1 MLAYSQERKYLVNM
15 IKTKETPEM
24 TFKELGIDKR
34 ILKAITELGFE
45 TPMPVQQEVI
55 PFLLNQTSDLVALA
69 HTGTGKTA
77 AFGIPIIQQIDPT
90 SIKTQAL
97 ILAPTREL
105 CMQITDDLSNFAKYM
120 ENLHVVAIYGG
131 ANIMTQIRQVA
142 AGAQIIVATPGRMID
157 MLKRKKVN
165 VSAIRFLVLDEA
177 DEMLNMGFKEELT
190 DVLASTP
197 EDKRVLLFS
206 ATMPRGIESIARSY
220 MREPQEI
227 TVGSRNSTAE
237 NVHHQYYVAHAKDR
251 YVALKRIADYYP
263 DIYAIIFCRTKIET
277 QEVADSLIK
286 DGYNADAL
294 HGDLSQ
300 AQRDSVMNRFR
311 SRNLQMLVATDVA
324 ARGIDVVDL
333 THIINYNLPDD
344 IEYYTHRSGR
354 TGRAGKS
361 GISILIVNLKEVFRV
376 KQIEK
381 QIGKKFQAVK
391 IPTGKEVCEKQLV
404 HLVEK
409 LKNTEIQHDEIGAF
423 LPAAYEQLKSL
434 SKEEIIQRFISTE
447 FNRFLSYYRKAAD
460 INVELK
466 KESPARS
473 TGGSGFNSKS
483 GQVRLFVNLGQME
496 RFTSQKLKAYLQETV
511 NVANLNISNVEVM
524 RCNAYFEVGAQ
535 FAEIVMAKFKKEK
548 FQNRR
553 VQIDYADRPSR
564 TNYKEKG
571 YKGRSKSTESFFFNK
586 RNKRSGK

>member
-1 MLAYSQERKYLVNM
+1 M
-15 IKTKETPEM
+15 KTKEM

-55 PFLLNQTSDLVALA
+55 PFLLNQTKDLVAMA

-77 AFGIPIIQQIDPT
+77 AFGIPIIQQIDFT

-105 CMQITDDLSNFAKYM
+105 CMQITDDLSNFAKHI
-120 ENLHVVAIYGG
+120 ENLNIVAIYGG
-131 ANIMTQIRQVA
+131 ASIMTQIRQVA
-142 AGAQIIVATPGRMID
+142 SGAQIIVATPGRMLD

-165 VSAIRFLVLDEA
+165 VSAIRWLVLDEA
-177 DEMLNMGFKEELT
+177 DEMLNMGFKEELSA
-190 DVLASTP
+190 VLASTP
-197 EDKRVLLFS
+197 KDKRVLLFS

-220 MREPQEI
+220 MREPHEI
-227 TVGSRNSTAE
+227 TVGSRNTTAE
-237 NVHHQYYVAHAKDR
+237 NVHHQYYVVHAKDR
-251 YVALKRIADYYP
+251 YIALKRIVDYYP
-263 DIYAIIFCRTKIET
+263 DIYSIIFCRTKIET
-277 QEVADSLIK
+277 QEVADALIK

-311 SRNLQMLVATDVA
+311 GNNLQMLVATDVA

-391 IPTGKEVCEKQLV
+391 IPTGREVCEKQLI

-409 LKNTEIQHDEIGAF
+409 LKNTEIQHDEIGSF
-423 LPAAYEQLKSL
+423 LPAAYEQLKSI

-447 FNRFLSYYRKAAD
+447 FNRFLNYYRKAAD

-466 KESPARS
+466 KENRADF
-473 TGGSGFNSKS
+473 TGGSNSRS
-483 GQVRLFVNLGQME
+483 GQIRLFVNLGQME
-496 RFTSQKLKAYLQETV
+496 RFTPQKLKTYLQETV
-511 NVANLNISNVEVM
+511 NVTDFYVSNIEVT
-524 RCNAYFEVGAQ
+524 RCNSYFEVGAQ
-535 FAEIVMAKFKKEK
+535 FAEIVMAKFQKER

-553 VQIDYADRPSR
+553 VQIDYADRSGR
-564 TNYKEKG
+564 SNYKEKG

-586 RNKRSGK
+586 RKKRSGK

>member
-1 MLAYSQERKYLVNM
+1 M
-15 IKTKETPEM
+15 KTKEM

-55 PFLLNQTSDLVALA
+55 PFLLNQTKDLVAMA

-77 AFGIPIIQQIDPT
+77 AFGIPIIQQIDFT

-105 CMQITDDLSNFAKYM
+105 CMQITDDLSNFAKHI
-120 ENLHVVAIYGG
+120 ENLNIVAIYGG
-131 ANIMTQIRQVA
+131 ASIMTQIRQVA
-142 AGAQIIVATPGRMID
+142 SGAQIIVATPGRMLD

-165 VSAIRFLVLDEA
+165 VSAIRWLVLDEA
-177 DEMLNMGFKEELT
+177 DEMLNMGFKEELSA
-190 DVLASTP
+190 VLASTP

-220 MREPQEI
+220 MREPHEI
-227 TVGSRNSTAE
+227 TVGSRNTTAE
-237 NVHHQYYVAHAKDR
+237 NVHHQYYVVHAKDR
-251 YVALKRIADYYP
+251 YIALKRIVDYYP
-263 DIYAIIFCRTKIET
+263 DIYSIIFCRTKIET
-277 QEVADSLIK
+277 QEVADALIK

-311 SRNLQMLVATDVA
+311 GKNLQMLVATDVA

-391 IPTGKEVCEKQLV
+391 IPTGREVCEKQLI

-409 LKNTEIQHDEIGAF
+409 LKNTEIQHDEIGSF
-423 LPAAYEQLKSL
+423 LPAAYEQLKSI

-466 KESPARS
+466 KESRADF
-473 TGGSGFNSKS
+473 TGGSNSRS
-483 GQVRLFVNLGQME
+483 GQIRLFVNLGQME
-496 RFTSQKLKAYLQETV
+496 RFTPQKLKTYLQETV
-511 NVANLNISNVEVM
+511 NVADFYVSNIEVT
-524 RCNAYFEVGAQ
+524 RCNSYFEVGAQ
-535 FAEIVMAKFKKEK
+535 FAEILMAKFQKER

-553 VQIDYADRPSR
+553 VQIDYADRSGR
-564 TNYKEKG
+564 SNYKEKG

-586 RNKRSGK
+586 RKKRSGK

>member
-1 MLAYSQERKYLVNM
+1 MT
-15 IKTKETPEM
+15 KTKETKEI

-55 PFLLNQTSDLVALA
+55 PFLLNGTKDLVAMA

-77 AFGIPIIQQIDPT
+77 AFGIPIIQQIDAT

-105 CMQITDDLSNFAKYM
+105 CMQITDDLSNFAKHI
-120 ENLHVVAIYGG
+120 ENLNIVAIYGG
-131 ANIMTQIRQVA
+131 ASILTQIRQVA
-142 AGAQIIVATPGRMID
+142 AGAQIIVATPGRMLD

-165 VSAIRFLVLDEA
+165 VSAISWLVLDEA
-177 DEMLNMGFKEELT
+177 DEMLNMGFKEELSA
-190 DVLASTP
+190 VLASTP

-206 ATMPRGIESIARSY
+206 ATMPRDIESIARSY
-220 MREPQEI
+220 MKKPEEI
-227 TVGSRNSTAE
+227 TVGSRNTTAE
-237 NVHHQYYVAHAKDR
+237 NVHHQYYVVHAKDR
-251 YVALKRIADYYP
+251 YIALKRIADYYP

-277 QEVADSLIK
+277 QEVADALIK

-311 SRNLQMLVATDVA
+311 GKNLQMLVATDVA
-324 ARGIDVVDL
+324 ARGIDVTDL

-381 QIGKKFQAVK
+381 QIGKKFLAVK
-391 IPTGKEVCEKQLV
+391 IPTGREVCEKQLI

-409 LKNTEIQHDEIGAF
+409 LKNTEIQHDEIGSF

-434 SKEEIIQRFISTE
+434 SKEEIIQHFISTE

-460 INVELK
+460 INVEVK
-466 KESPARS
+466 KESKGS
-473 TGGSGFNSKS
+473 FTGGADSRSRSVSGS
-483 GQVRLFVNLGQME
+483 GMVRLFVNLGQME
-496 RFTSQKLKAYLQETV
+496 RFTPQKLKIYLQETA
-511 NVANLNISNVEVM
+511 NVANLNVSNIEVT
-524 RCNAYFEVGAQ
+524 RCNSYFEVGAQ
-535 FAEIVMAKFKKEK
+535 FAEIVMAKFQKEK

-553 VQIDYADRPSR
+553 VQIDFADRPARSGF
-564 TNYKEKG
+564 KERG

-586 RNKRSGK
+586 RKKRQGK

>member
-1 MLAYSQERKYLVNM
+1 M
-15 IKTKETPEM
+15 KTKEM

-55 PFLLNQTSDLVALA
+55 PFLLNQTKDLVAMA

-77 AFGIPIIQQIDPT
+77 AFGIPIIQQIDFT

-105 CMQITDDLSNFAKYM
+105 CMQITDDLSNFAKHI
-120 ENLHVVAIYGG
+120 ENLNIVAIYGG
-131 ANIMTQIRQVA
+131 ASIMIQIRQIA
-142 AGAQIIVATPGRMID
+142 SGAQIIVATPGRMLD

-165 VSAIRFLVLDEA
+165 VSAIRWLVLDEA
-177 DEMLNMGFKEELT
+177 DEMLNMGFKEELSA
-190 DVLASTP
+190 VLASTP

-220 MREPQEI
+220 MREPHEI
-227 TVGSRNSTAE
+227 TVGSRNTTAE
-237 NVHHQYYVAHAKDR
+237 NVHHQYYVVHAKDR
-251 YVALKRIADYYP
+251 YIALKRIVDYYP
-263 DIYAIIFCRTKIET
+263 DIYSIIFCRTKIET
-277 QEVADSLIK
+277 QEVADALIK

-311 SRNLQMLVATDVA
+311 GKNLQMLVATDVA

-391 IPTGKEVCEKQLV
+391 IPTGREVCEKQLI

-409 LKNTEIQHDEIGAF
+409 LKNTEIQHDEIGSF
-423 LPAAYEQLKSL
+423 LPAAYEQLKSI

-466 KESPARS
+466 KESRAGF
-473 TGGSGFNSKS
+473 TGGSNSRS
-483 GQVRLFVNLGQME
+483 GQIRLFVNLGQME
-496 RFTSQKLKAYLQETV
+496 RFTPQKLKTYLQETV
-511 NVANLNISNVEVM
+511 NVTDFYVSNIEVT
-524 RCNAYFEVGAQ
+524 RCNSYFEVGAQ
-535 FAEIVMAKFKKEK
+535 FAEILMAKFQKER

-553 VQIDYADRPSR
+553 VQIDYADRSGR
-564 TNYKEKG
+564 SNYKEKG

-586 RNKRSGK
+586 RKKRSGK

>member
-1 MLAYSQERKYLVNM
+1 M
-15 IKTKETPEM
+15 KTKEM

-55 PFLLNQTSDLVALA
+55 PFLLNQTKDLVAMA

-77 AFGIPIIQQIDPT
+77 AFGIPIIQQIDFT

-105 CMQITDDLSNFAKYM
+105 CMQITDDLSNFAKHI
-120 ENLHVVAIYGG
+120 ENLNIVAIYGG
-131 ANIMTQIRQVA
+131 ASIMTQIRQVA
-142 AGAQIIVATPGRMID
+142 SGAQIIVATPGRMLD

-165 VSAIRFLVLDEA
+165 VSAIRWLVLDEA
-177 DEMLNMGFKEELT
+177 DEMLNMGFKEELSA
-190 DVLASTP
+190 VLASTP
-197 EDKRVLLFS
+197 KDKRVLLFS

-220 MREPQEI
+220 MKKPEEI
-227 TVGSRNSTAE
+227 TVGSRNTTAE
-237 NVHHQYYVAHAKDR
+237 NVHHQYYVVHAKDR
-251 YVALKRIADYYP
+251 YIALKRIVDYYP
-263 DIYAIIFCRTKIET
+263 DIYSIIFCRTKIET
-277 QEVADSLIK
+277 QEVADALIK

-311 SRNLQMLVATDVA
+311 GKNLQMLVATDVA

-391 IPTGKEVCEKQLV
+391 IPTGREVCEKQLI

-409 LKNTEIQHDEIGAF
+409 LKNTEIQHDEIGSF
-423 LPAAYEQLKSL
+423 LPAAYEQLKSI

-447 FNRFLSYYRKAAD
+447 FNRFLNYYRKAAD

-466 KESPARS
+466 KESRADF
-473 TGGSGFNSKS
+473 TGGSNSRS
-483 GQVRLFVNLGQME
+483 GQIRLFVNLGQME
-496 RFTSQKLKAYLQETV
+496 RFTPQKLKTYLQETV
-511 NVANLNISNVEVM
+511 NVTDFYVSNIEVT
-524 RCNAYFEVGAQ
+524 RCNSYFEVGAQ
-535 FAEIVMAKFKKEK
+535 FAEILMAKFQKER

-553 VQIDYADRPSR
+553 VQIDYADRSGR
-564 TNYKEKG
+564 SNYKEKG

-586 RNKRSGK
+586 RKKRSGK

>member
-1 MLAYSQERKYLVNM
+1 M
-15 IKTKETPEM
+15 KTKEM

-55 PFLLNQTSDLVALA
+55 PFLLNQTKDLVAMA

-77 AFGIPIIQQIDPT
+77 AFGIPIIQQIDFT

-105 CMQITDDLSNFAKYM
+105 CLQITDDLSNFAKHI
-120 ENLHVVAIYGG
+120 ENLNIVAIYGG
-131 ANIMTQIRQVA
+131 ASIMTQIRQVA
-142 AGAQIIVATPGRMID
+142 TGAQIIVATPGRMLD

-165 VSAIRFLVLDEA
+165 VSAIGWLVLDEA
-177 DEMLNMGFKEELT
+177 DEMLNMGFKEELNA
-190 DVLASTP
+190 VLASTP
-197 EDKRVLLFS
+197 EDKRVLLFC

-220 MREPQEI
+220 MKKPQEI
-227 TVGSRNSTAE
+227 TVGSRNTTAE
-237 NVHHQYYVAHAKDR
+237 NVHHQYYVVHAKDR
-251 YVALKRIADYYP
+251 YIALKRIADYYP

-277 QEVADSLIK
+277 QEVADALIK

-311 SRNLQMLVATDVA
+311 GKNLQMLVATDVA

-344 IEYYTHRSGR
+344 IENYTHRSGR

-391 IPTGKEVCEKQLV
+391 IPTGREVCEKQLI

-409 LKNTEIQHDEIGAF
+409 LKNTEIQHDEIGSF
-423 LPAAYEQLKSL
+423 LPAAYEQLKSI

-466 KESPARS
+466 KESRADF
-473 TGGSGFNSKS
+473 TGGSNSRS
-483 GQVRLFVNLGQME
+483 GQIRLFVNLGQME
-496 RFTSQKLKAYLQETV
+496 RFTPQKLKTYLQETV
-511 NVANLNISNVEVM
+511 NVADFYVSNIEVT
-524 RCNAYFEVGAQ
+524 RCNSYFEVGAQ
-535 FAEIVMAKFKKEK
+535 FAEILMAKFQKER

-553 VQIDYADRPSR
+553 VQIDYADRSGR
-564 TNYKEKG
+564 SNYKEKG

-586 RNKRSGK
+586 RKKRSGK

>member
-1 MLAYSQERKYLVNM
+1 
-15 IKTKETPEM
+15 M
-24 TFKELGIDKR
+24 TFKELEIDKR

-45 TPMPVQQEVI
+45 KPMPVQQEVI
-55 PFLLNQTSDLVALA
+55 PFLLNETRDLVAMA

-77 AFGIPIIQQIDPT
+77 AFGIPIIQQIDSS

-105 CMQITDDLSNFAKYM
+105 CMQITEDMNRYAKHI
-120 ENLHVVAIYGG
+120 ENLNIVAIYGG
-131 ANIMTQIRQVA
+131 ANIMVQIKQMGK
-142 AGAQIIVATPGRMID
+142 GAQIVVATPGRMLD

-165 VSAIRFLVLDEA
+165 VSAIRWLVLDEA
-177 DEMLNMGFKEELT
+177 DEMLNMGFKEELNA
-190 DVLASTP
+190 VLKGTP

-206 ATMPRGIESIARSY
+206 ATMPREIESIAKSY
-220 MREPQEI
+220 MKEPREI
-227 TVGSRNSTAE
+227 TVGARDTTAK
-237 NVHHQYYVAHAKDR
+237 NVHHQYYVVHAKDR
-251 YVALKRIADYYP
+251 YAALKRIADYYP

-300 AQRDSVMNRFR
+300 AQRDNVMNRFR
-311 SRNLQMLVATDVA
+311 GKQLQMLVATDVA

-344 IEYYTHRSGR
+344 IENYTHRSGR

-376 KQIEK
+376 RHIEK
-381 QIGKKFQAVK
+381 QIGKKFLEVK
-391 IPTGKEVCEKQLV
+391 IPTGHEVCEKQLL

-409 LKNTEIQHDEIGAF
+409 LKNTEVQHDEIGPF

-447 FNRFLSYYRKAAD
+447 FNRFLSYYRRAAD
-460 INVELK
+460 INVEIK
-466 KESPARS
+466 KESRTDTHTPHR
-473 TGGSGFNSKS
+473 SGFKPAE
-483 GQVRLFVNLGQME
+483 GKGLVRLFINLGQME
-496 RFTSQKLKAYLQETV
+496 KFNSRMLKSYLQETA
-511 NVANLNISNVEVM
+511 NVADLHVSNIEVT
-524 RCNAYFEVGAQ
+524 RCNSYFEVGAQ
-535 FAEIVMAKFKKEK
+535 FVEILIAKFKKEK
-548 FQNRR
+548 FRNRR
-553 VQIDYADRPSR
+553 VQIDFAERPARSNFSQR
-564 TNYKEKG
+564 G
-571 YKGRSKSTESFFFNK
+571 YKGRKRSVETFFFDK
-586 RNKRSGK
+586 RNRRRVR